1 MRHRPLLPIGLP
13 QLAALT
19 LVLGLGLAPRAEA
32 SESAAATAAIA
43 KLLSLPAPGSEA
55 AAAAPDGA
63 KRTVVQSLRGEN
75 LDRIARRALPKHPF
89 KDEWVRQAFVQLN
102 PEALAKNPMRV
113 LPTGTALFVPTPQD
127 LMAALSEQYGWG
139 PSGSSAHEAPSAAA
153 AVAAK
158 RRWVQFP

>member
-55 AAAAPDGA
+55 AAASPDGA
-63 KRTVVQSLRGEN
+63 KRAVVQSLRGEN

-113 LPTGTALFVPTPQD
+113 LPTGT
-127 LMAALSEQYGWG
+127 
-139 PSGSSAHEAPSAAA
+139 
-153 AVAAK
+153 
-158 RRWVQFP
+158 